1 MKPPFNAQQIR
12 GFVFF
17 VMVLIIA
24 GLSSA
29 IVFPFL
35 SAILWATTLS
45 VLTYPWF
52 EKGRRKYEL
61 GRSEVKRGLA
71 GKVAEAG
78 DTVAALRS
86 TLLTLLVICLP
97 FLLLGTLAYS
107 QVSPALNDLQG
118 KEGFQIT
125 DRIDQVIHP
134 LTERIGM
141 KDFHVQVW
149 WSENSGEIVKS
160 LRQPAGNF
168 ARQAGVTAFTMV
180 IALLSMFFFQRDGRK
195 LKEPFLEFCG
205 LPREKG
211 EELLS
216 NVQKTIRAVF
226 SGSVIVA
233 VIQGTIMGITYA
245 CLGVPGPALLG
256 FISII
261 LCIVPLLGAPIIYI
275 PVGLLFLA
283 QGDFV
288 KAGVVLGVGFLIVSQ
303 IDNVLKPLF
312 IGNQVSL
319 HPLAIF
325 FFVLGG
331 ISLFG
336 PIGLMVGP
344 MILTIFLALVDY
356 ARSLL
361 NLPDT
366 DGTSTMADTSNAST

>member
-1 MKPPFNAQQIR
+1 MQPPFNAHQIR
-12 GFVFF
+12 GFVFLAICL
-17 VMVLIIA
+17 LIL
-24 GLSSA
+24 GLSAA
-29 IVFPFL
+29 ILFPFL

-52 EKGRRKYEL
+52 EKARAKYQTQ
-61 GRSEVKRGLA
+61 R
-71 GKVAEAG
+71 EAG
-78 DTVAALRS
+78 TQGLRGKLANAGDSLAALKS
-86 TLLTLLVICLP
+86 TVLTLVVICLP
-97 FLLLGTLAYS
+97 FLLVGALAYS
-107 QVSPALNDLQG
+107 QVGPTLNNMQG
-118 KEGFQIT
+118 PEGFQIT
-125 DRIDQVIHP
+125 DRIDTAIHP
-134 LTERIGM
+134 ITERIGM
-141 KDFHVQVW
+141 KEFHVQVW
-149 WSENSGEIVKS
+149 WSENSAEIVKA

-168 ARQAGVTAFTMV
+168 AKQAGVTLFTMV
-180 IALLSMFFFQRDGRK
+180 IALLSMFFFQRDARK
-195 LKEPFLEFCG
+195 LKEPFLQFCG
-205 LPREKG
+205 LPNHKA

-256 FISII
+256 FISIV

-283 QGDFV
+283 QGDYV
-288 KAGVVLGVGFLIVSQ
+288 RAAIVLSVGFLLVSQ
-303 IDNVLKPLF
+303 IDNILKPYF

-361 NLPDT
+361 NLPDAN
-366 DGTSTMADTSNAST
+366 GTSGMADPGNAPT